1 MEYSLPR
8 SVDKGSGIRVRGQR
22 FGVVSEII
30 EMTIYIK
37 LSLFIDNDIM
47 IQEGIMASVVTEP
60 HFVYGKINEN
70 GRIVIPAA
78 LRQQMGIKPG
88 ESVLMEVEDGVL
100 RMESH
105 RARIRRIQQ
114 EFRKHVSIKPGE
126 MLMSDQL
133 IAERREEA
141 RREMEET
148 DLQIEEF
155 RLRNAGQ
162 LG

>member
-1 MEYSLPR
+1 MATFVTRPK
-8 SVDKGSGIRVRGQR
+8 SVS
-22 FGVVSEII
+22 S
-30 EMTIYIK
+30 
-37 LSLFIDNDIM
+37 
-47 IQEGIMASVVTEP
+47 
-60 HFVYGKINEN
+60 KINQN

-78 LRQQMGIKPG
+78 LRRQMGIKAG

-105 RARIRRIQQ
+105 RARIRRIQE
-114 EFRKHVSIKPGE
+114 EFRKHIPIKPGE

-148 DLQIEEF
+148 DRQIEEF
-155 RLRNAGQ
+155 RLRNAGR
-162 LG
+162 LD